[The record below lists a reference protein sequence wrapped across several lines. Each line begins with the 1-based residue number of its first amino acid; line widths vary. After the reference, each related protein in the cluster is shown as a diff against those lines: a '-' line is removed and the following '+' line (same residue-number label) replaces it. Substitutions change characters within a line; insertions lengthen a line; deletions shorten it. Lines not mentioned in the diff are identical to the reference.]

1 MERILALRKKVDE
14 VDEQIL
20 CCLRERIEICKV
32 IGAVKRKHGIPVRDS
47 RREGDVYSNVF
58 RKASKLGLNIDEV
71 KAIYQ
76 KIMEM
81 SANAQKIDTKT
92 QGSIT

>member
-1 MERILALRKKVDE
+1 LERILALRKKVDE
-14 VDEQIL
+14 VDERIL
-20 CCLRERIEICKV
+20 YCLRERVDICKI

-47 RREGDVYSNVF
+47 RREGDVYSNIF
-58 RKASKLGLNIDEV
+58 RKASKLGLNLDEV

-76 KIMEM
+76 KIIEM
-81 SANAQKIDTKT
+81 SASAQKTDTKT